1 MSLEIPFGIT
11 PTNPVYV
18 EAYRGPYDNVAEA
31 LSTVPQVVRVLGQV
45 VFVEGVGEYWWKDS
59 VADAGLIEKT
69 SGSSFPF
76 NLESNITG
84 AQFSLITANYGVDLN
99 VPLFLIRNETSV
111 DLINTK
117 ADLIIGAGNLN
128 GDLEAK
134 TRNILGHNNVNLDV
148 AGEDLVVVG
157 SNNIK
162 NSTGD
167 RLIVIGNNNQP
178 IATSGDDVLIGNSIF
193 NSASTSSGF
202 NIALGTSAGAGFESV
217 SFGNNIIGAYAAYLG
232 TGALGGYNNLI
243 GAVAYSVNDIGS
255 NNNLMGYLVAQ
266 NAVSIDDHN
275 ILIGSFV
282 AQNVNNV
289 TKYNTFIGYKVAQDA
304 TGEGIIGS
312 NEWNTGIGA
321 LALENADLSSLD
333 LTTAIGASS
342 MKYAGGE
349 SNTAVGRAS
358 GWEMKGGYNTAL
370 GSRSGK
376 SSDSNISTF
385 LDGASNGDG
394 TDYTGQRS
402 TFIGYDSGYEAVAAA
417 LNDMLVIGTY
427 LGSEQGA
434 TYISAIGN
442 LYLISNTGT
451 SEVKLKFPNV
461 YGQPNQV
468 LTDVLGNGELSWQ
481 DTASLNDTA
490 ISSNST
496 WSSDKINSSF
506 QSIGGKRLRKVES
519 IIDAT
524 TYPLTVNTGDRYI
537 LGTQTPIDSQWGGG
551 IANQI
556 AEYNG
561 TSWDFTTPEEGN
573 NTFVDSEDK
582 DARFVDDGTPTWEL
596 ESTAINLFNGNGTTY
611 DPINNKYDLGGAL
624 TQDTTIDLDSNEFNL
639 VNLSIFQLFSP
650 TGVGI
655 SIEEDS
661 KFIYISTGDGNEIYI
676 EGGGQNS
683 VYLSNSSG
691 TSLTL
696 DDFQAILSYQGGS
709 FISVDEDSVIIND
722 SVNNNY
728 ITLDE
733 DGIRITDFSNN
744 ILNLSTDG
752 IRLVD
757 SINNVQIRTNAGG
770 LLLEGDYT
778 SGLTANNLIT
788 KAYLDSQ
795 LGNISGDATNL
806 TYVPSTRELQSSTG
820 SNVTL
825 PLVVA
830 NGDDGLILGTDKQKL
845 DGIQESAQV
854 NVQSDWN
861 ATSGDSFIQNK
872 PTIPSVEVLKSIHLR
887 TTTPANFRTPQ
898 SVVWDL
904 EDFKDSDSFT
914 HSTTTSSSEIEVLQ
928 DGLVEV
934 DCNIVISYTINSRVV
949 VRAVIRKNGVNVDQK
964 GSQNYYRGTNSD
976 GSAISF
982 STSVFVVAGDK
993 LEVFVEIVD
1002 SDNGTAALNLNTSLC
1017 ELIIYKKGTTA
1028 LTNTFRPEITDAEV
1042 LTKFLN
1048 NSNTEVLTTAAK
1060 VNVDKLSST
1069 ESPTSVLNGEGNY
1082 VEINTLESLTS
1093 LTLVNN
1099 ILSYTDEDGTVST
1112 ISLAQ
1117 YVDTNAAV
1125 IQSGVLNATTGI
1137 VTFTKD
1143 DNSTFTL
1150 DLSELLSPEAT
1161 QAEALALT
1169 EPDLRSWSPDLI
1181 GQAIDSKL
1189 TQIVVTTEQEFY
1201 DALALDLGNKDIRVK
1216 GVIALNTERGIGVNP
1231 VVCRGVNTVQ
1241 VDPETGGYQS
1251 APSFLFFNANLF
1263 FDPSIVGTI
1272 NIDVFRVDNE
1282 VTIEGGVVISTN
1294 LIIGNY
1300 TNAAQ
1305 ITSSTGVKIN
1315 INTFLYQ
1322 RYEDVLFDPSGT
1334 AIQAQFS
1341 NPDQLN
1347 YVYVSTLQQLN
1358 LALRNS
1364 SNTIDVLDIYI
1375 SKEISENG
1383 TLLVSGSENKVIRGE
1398 SLSIL
1403 SLNITNGINIDFH
1416 NDINIGTIDT
1426 QGTIRAKNVLGNT
1439 TVNTGNFEYE
1449 YASGVVSG
1457 IGATQ
1462 DFWSNTNKLNEAS
1475 VSAIVSANLG
1485 NIPQEI
1491 NLELDSSQLL
1501 SRYSKYFNFGTTFD
1515 STSLFINI
1523 DSFPSNSFVSI
1534 NLRRVRGS
1542 LVQNTGNNSLTNP
1555 SNAVVTL
1562 NSLITT
1568 HITQPTDKFQIN
1580 FSFIGATTRDEVIS
1594 LSTL

>member
-18 EAYRGPYDNVAEA
+18 EAYRGPYDTVLEA
-31 LSTVPQVVRVLGQV
+31 LSTVPQAVRVLGQV

-282 AQNVNNV
+282 AQNVNNI

-304 TGEGIIGS
+304 TEEGIIGS

-496 WSSDKINSSF
+496 WSSDKISQEIADSSLDVYYVTTEAEFITAIEAVSTNGVNKRIYSKPLTLTQSSYTFNGPGAVDIIVDEWYLDGLTFSQDVELICNTSVTVSKVAFNIGNPSNTQLIGVTGTFPSFVVGIINLYNNVQGTEPSSPFAEILNAGSYTNVGFGGTGTLIQEDYWKNTNRLRVDDSNINTVNTWSSDKINSSF

-524 TYPLTVNTGDRYI
+524 TYPLTVTTGDRYI

-582 DARFVDDGTPTWEL
+582 DARFVDDGTPAWEL
-596 ESTAINLFNGNGTTY
+596 ESGAITLFNGNGTTY
-611 DPINNKYDLGGAL
+611 DSINNKYDLGGTL

-639 VNLSIFQLFSP
+639 VNLELLNIVSP
-650 TGVGI
+650 TGAGI
-655 SIEEDS
+655 SIEESFDTLR
-661 KFIYISTGDGNEIYI
+661 FGTGDGNGLNI
-676 EGGGQNS
+676 EGG
-683 VYLSNSSG
+683 
-691 TSLTL
+691 TTK
-696 DDFQAILSYQGGS
+696 
-709 FISVDEDSVIIND
+709 FISLATSDGSKVDLEESQAVLSLSGDQVIVSLDSTGARILDNI
-722 SVNNNY
+722 NNNFVL
-728 ITLDE
+728 IDG
-733 DGIRITDFSNN
+733 DGIGLTDFSNN
-744 ILNLSTDG
+744 SLSLNTNG

-757 SINNVQIRTNAGG
+757 AINNVQIRTNAGG

-788 KAYLDSQ
+788 KDYLDTQ
-795 LGNISGDATNL
+795 LGNISGGSTDL

-845 DGIQESAQV
+845 DGIQASAQV

-861 ATSGDSFIQNK
+861 ATSGDAFIQNK
-872 PTIPSVEVLKSIHLR
+872 PTP
-887 TTTPANFRTPQ
+887 
-898 SVVWDL
+898 
-904 EDFKDSDSFT
+904 
-914 HSTTTSSSEIEVLQ
+914 
-928 DGLVEV
+928 
-934 DCNIVISYTINSRVV
+934 IS
-949 VRAVIRKNGVNVDQK
+949 
-964 GSQNYYRGTNSD
+964 
-976 GSAISF
+976 
-982 STSVFVVAGDK
+982 
-993 LEVFVEIVD
+993 
-1002 SDNGTAALNLNTSLC
+1002 
-1017 ELIIYKKGTTA
+1017 
-1028 LTNTFRPEITDAEV
+1028 
-1042 LTKFLN
+1042 
-1048 NSNTEVLTTAAK
+1048 
-1060 VNVDKLSST
+1060 
-1069 ESPTSVLNGEGNY
+1069 
-1082 VEINTLESLTS
+1082 
-1093 LTLVNN
+1093 
-1099 ILSYTDEDGTVST
+1099 
-1112 ISLAQ
+1112 
-1117 YVDTNAAV
+1117 
-1125 IQSGVLNATTGI
+1125 
-1137 VTFTKD
+1137 
-1143 DNSTFTL
+1143 
-1150 DLSELLSPEAT
+1150 EAT

-1169 EPDLRSWSPDLI
+1169 ETDLRSWSPDLI

-1201 DALALDLGNKDIRVK
+1201 DALALDLGNKDIRVR
-1216 GVIALNTERGIGVNP
+1216 GVIGLTTERSIGVNP
-1231 VVCRGVNTVQ
+1231 IECRGVNTVQ
-1241 VDPETGGYQS
+1241 VDPETGGYAS

-1263 FDPSIVGTI
+1263 FDPSIGGTI
-1272 NIDVFRVDNE
+1272 NIDVFRVANE
-1282 VTIEGGVVISTN
+1282 VTIEGGVYISTN
-1294 LIIGNY
+1294 LVIGGY
-1300 TNAAQ
+1300 TEAAT
-1305 ITSSTGVKIN
+1305 INSSNGVKIN
-1315 INTFLYQ
+1315 INTFKYQ
-1322 RYEDVLFDPSGT
+1322 HCEDVLFDPTGT
-1334 AIQAQFS
+1334 VIQDQFS

-1364 SNTIDVLDIYI
+1364 PRAFLGSTEALDIYI
-1375 SKEISENG
+1375 SKEISENE
-1383 TLLVSGSENKVIRGE
+1383 TLLVSGSENKVIRGK

-1416 NDINIGTIDT
+1416 NDIDIGTIDT
-1426 QGTIRAKNVLGNT
+1426 QGTIRAKTVLGNT

-1491 NLELDSSQLL
+1491 NLDLDSSQSL
-1501 SRYSKYFNFGTTFD
+1501 SKYSKYFNFGTTFD

-1534 NLRRVRGS
+1534 NLRRVRGN
-1542 LVQNTGNNSLTNP
+1542 LVQNTGNNFLTNP

-1568 HITQPTDKFQIN
+1568 HITQSTDKFQIN

>member
-1 MSLEIPFGIT
+1 MSLEIPFGVT

-31 LSTVPQVVRVLGQV
+31 ISTVPQVVRVLGQV
-45 VFVEGVGEYWWKDS
+45 VFVKDVGEYWWKDS

-84 AQFSLITANYGVDLN
+84 AQFSLITANYGVNLN

-162 NSTGD
+162 NSTGSK
-167 RLIVIGNNNQP
+167 LVIIGNNNQP
-178 IATSGDDVLIGNSIF
+178 IATSSEDVLIGNSIF
-193 NSASTSSGF
+193 NSALTSGGY
-202 NIALGTSAGAGFESV
+202 NIALGNSAGANFESV

-349 SNTAVGRAS
+349 SNTSVGRAS

-496 WSSDKINSSF
+496 WSSDKISQEIADSSLDVYYVTTEAEFITAIEAVSTNGVNKRIYSKPLTLTQSSYTFNGPGAVDIIVDDWYTAGLVFSQDVELICNASVTVSKVAFGSGPPGNTQLIGLKGTFPSFVAEVITLYNNVQGTEPSSPFAEILNAGSYTNVGFGGTGTLIQEDYWKNTNRLRVDDSNVNTENTWSSDKINSSF

-551 IANQI
+551 TANQI

-582 DARFVDDGTPTWEL
+582 DARFVDDGTPTWEI
-596 ESTAINLFNGNGTTY
+596 ESGSITLFNGNGTTY

-661 KFIYISTGDGNEIYI
+661 KLISIGTGDGNELSI

-744 ILNLSTDG
+744 LLNLSTDG

-845 DGIQESAQV
+845 DGI
-854 NVQSDWN
+854 
-861 ATSGDSFIQNK
+861 
-872 PTIPSVEVLKSIHLR
+872 
-887 TTTPANFRTPQ
+887 
-898 SVVWDL
+898 
-904 EDFKDSDSFT
+904 ED
-914 HSTTTSSSEIEVLQ
+914 
-928 DGLVEV
+928 
-934 DCNIVISYTINSRVV
+934 R
-949 VRAVIRKNGVNVDQK
+949 
-964 GSQNYYRGTNSD
+964 
-976 GSAISF
+976 
-982 STSVFVVAGDK
+982 STS
-993 LEVFVEIVD
+993 
-1002 SDNGTAALNLNTSLC
+1002 
-1017 ELIIYKKGTTA
+1017 
-1028 LTNTFRPEITDAEV
+1028 
-1042 LTKFLN
+1042 
-1048 NSNTEVLTTAAK
+1048 
-1060 VNVDKLSST
+1060 
-1069 ESPTSVLNGEGNY
+1069 
-1082 VEINTLESLTS
+1082 
-1093 LTLVNN
+1093 
-1099 ILSYTDEDGTVST
+1099 
-1112 ISLAQ
+1112 
-1117 YVDTNAAV
+1117 
-1125 IQSGVLNATTGI
+1125 
-1137 VTFTKD
+1137 
-1143 DNSTFTL
+1143 
-1150 DLSELLSPEAT
+1150 
-1161 QAEALALT
+1161 
-1169 EPDLRSWSPDLI
+1169 
-1181 GQAIDSKL
+1181 
-1189 TQIVVTTEQEFY
+1189 
-1201 DALALDLGNKDIRVK
+1201 
-1216 GVIALNTERGIGVNP
+1216 
-1231 VVCRGVNTVQ
+1231 
-1241 VDPETGGYQS
+1241 
-1251 APSFLFFNANLF
+1251 
-1263 FDPSIVGTI
+1263 
-1272 NIDVFRVDNE
+1272 
-1282 VTIEGGVVISTN
+1282 
-1294 LIIGNY
+1294 
-1300 TNAAQ
+1300 
-1305 ITSSTGVKIN
+1305 
-1315 INTFLYQ
+1315 
-1322 RYEDVLFDPSGT
+1322 
-1334 AIQAQFS
+1334 
-1341 NPDQLN
+1341 
-1347 YVYVSTLQQLN
+1347 
-1358 LALRNS
+1358 
-1364 SNTIDVLDIYI
+1364 
-1375 SKEISENG
+1375 
-1383 TLLVSGSENKVIRGE
+1383 
-1398 SLSIL
+1398 
-1403 SLNITNGINIDFH
+1403 
-1416 NDINIGTIDT
+1416 
-1426 QGTIRAKNVLGNT
+1426 
-1439 TVNTGNFEYE
+1439 
-1449 YASGVVSG
+1449 
-1457 IGATQ
+1457 
-1462 DFWSNTNKLNEAS
+1462 
-1475 VSAIVSANLG
+1475 
-1485 NIPQEI
+1485 
-1491 NLELDSSQLL
+1491 
-1501 SRYSKYFNFGTTFD
+1501 
-1515 STSLFINI
+1515 
-1523 DSFPSNSFVSI
+1523 
-1534 NLRRVRGS
+1534 
-1542 LVQNTGNNSLTNP
+1542 
-1555 SNAVVTL
+1555 
-1562 NSLITT
+1562 
-1568 HITQPTDKFQIN
+1568 
-1580 FSFIGATTRDEVIS
+1580 
-1594 LSTL
+1594 